1 MSASAPTRR
10 PDAVPVR
17 AKSGLRGVLLW
28 LARPLLGTHLTPA
41 AQRAKLLATALI
53 LGALPMAI
61 ALWVLPTQVQ
71 RTLSEQG
78 HDHLRQVAEDL
89 ANLTHN
95 EMQRHLETGRS
106 LAQVESL
113 VDTVLRRKAGELDPR
128 RLAAAN
134 RQINSLLRGL
144 SAHHYQGIFLV
155 GVDGHTFAGV
165 LRAGRA
171 DAYANIDVNDRDYFH
186 RARDTHQPVISEP
199 LISKV
204 SDVPIIVVAV
214 PILDADGGFAGLL
227 GLSIE
232 IGPLASLLSTQRI
245 GQTGYPFAVDRSGLI
260 VAHPDPVR
268 ALKLNLGDVPGAA
281 ELCRQ
286 MVRGERGVLRYVSS
300 KGAHKLAAFVPE
312 PLTGWSI
319 AASIE
324 EEEFARP
331 ANRIRIILLVLIA
344 GCVLAAVAIAATFA
358 AGLETLNQSLADVR
372 ANELLLAEQAAL
384 LDQTND
390 GILVCDL
397 EGVIRFWNRGAERL
411 YGWTASEA
419 IGRRLHELL
428 GIDERLVRDGIESV
442 LRTGSWLGHVEKKT
456 RAGKVRILD
465 CSWTLLR
472 DEDGRPKSIL
482 TTDTDITERREM
494 EMKFLRAQRMESIG
508 TLAGGIAHDLN
519 NLLSPIVVGL
529 DLLKTSPRSAADH
542 RIFQLM
548 EQASTRATALVRQV
562 LSFARG
568 EEGAR
573 VSVHVRYVARE
584 VAAIV
589 QSTFPRN
596 ITLRLDCAKDLW
608 LVHADPTQL
617 NQILLNLCVNA
628 RDAMPDGGQL
638 TLAARNIEL
647 DAQFASVNHHAAP
660 GRYVIVE
667 VADTGTGIPR
677 DVIDKIFDPFFTTKE
692 RGKGTGL
699 GLSTVLGI
707 THAHGGAVNVYS
719 EPGRGTTFKIYLP
732 ASTTALAT
740 EMTPSGETAAPF
752 SADGKTILLVEDED
766 MIRDVTQRALEFAG
780 YRVIT
785 ANDGAHAFALFHRH
799 REEIALVLTDMMMP
813 VMDGAALVSAL
824 RRVDPQIPVIAAS
837 GLNDNNNQI
846 KAAQA
851 GIAHFLC
858 KPYTTAALLAA
869 IARATAQPRH

>member
-1 MSASAPTRR
+1 MSVPSHSPTDLVRRLEAGIFRVLLRLASALMGSH
-10 PDAVPVR
+10 A
-17 AKSGLRGVLLW
+17 ARGVV
-28 LARPLLGTHLTPA
+28 
-41 AQRAKLLATALI
+41 RAKLLTTVLV
-53 LGALPMAI
+53 LGTLPLLI
-61 ALWVLPTQVQ
+61 ALLVLPVQ
-71 RTLSEQG
+71 IRRTLTQQG
-78 HDHLRQVAEDL
+78 HDHLRQVAQDL
-89 ANLTHN
+89 ASLTHN
-95 EMQRHLETGRS
+95 EMQRHLETARS
-106 LAQVESL
+106 LAQVDAL
-113 VDTVLRRKAGELDPR
+113 TTAVLRRHSGELDPKA
-128 RLAAAN
+128 LASAN
-134 RQINSLLRGL
+134 RQITALLRGL
-144 SAHHYQGIFLV
+144 AAHHYQGIFLA
-155 GVDGHTFAGV
+155 GADGHTFAGA
-165 LRAGRA
+165 LRDGPP
-171 DAYANIDVNDRDYFH
+171 DAYADIDINDRAYFDA
-186 RARDTHQPVISEP
+186 ARDHRQPV
-199 LISKV
+199 V
-204 SDVPIIVVAV
+204 SDPLHSKIRGVFIVVIAV
-214 PILDADGGFAGLL
+214 PILDSSGGFAGLL
-227 GLSIE
+227 GLSVE
-232 IGPLASLLSTQRI
+232 VGHLSGLISSQHLGR
-245 GQTGYPFAVDRSGLI
+245 TGYPFAIDRHGLL
-260 VAHPDPVR
+260 VAHPDPTR
-268 ALKLNLGDVPGAA
+268 AFQDTINDDPGTSALG
-281 ELCRQ
+281 Q
-286 MVRGERGVLRYVSS
+286 KMQRGESGVETYLRRDGVR
-300 KGAHKLAAFVPE
+300 KVAAFVPE
-312 PLTGWSI
+312 PLSGWSI

-324 EEEFARP
+324 EAELSGP
-331 ANRIRIILLVLIA
+331 AQRIRLIILALIVA
-344 GCVLAAVAIAATFA
+344 CVVAAAVLASIFAV
-358 AGLETLNQSLADVR
+358 GLERLNRSLAEGR
-372 ANELLLAEQAAL
+372 ANEVKLAQQAAL

-428 GIDERLVRDGIESV
+428 EIDERLVRDGIESV
-442 LRTGSWLGHVEKKT
+442 LRTGSWFGHVEKKA
-456 RAGKVRILD
+456 RSGKIRILD

-472 DEDGRPKSIL
+472 DENGRPQSIL

-548 EQASTRATALVRQV
+548 EQASSRATALVRQV

-589 QSTFPRN
+589 QSTFPRS

-638 TLAARNIEL
+638 TLAARNVEL

-660 GRYVIVE
+660 GRYVVVE

-677 DVIDKIFDPFFTTKE
+677 DVLDKIFDPFFTTKE

-732 ASTTALAT
+732 ASTTALAPEVT
-740 EMTPSGETAAPF
+740 ASGETAAPF
-752 SADGKTILLVEDED
+752 SGDGKTILLVEDED

-869 IARATAQPRH
+869 IARATGQPRH